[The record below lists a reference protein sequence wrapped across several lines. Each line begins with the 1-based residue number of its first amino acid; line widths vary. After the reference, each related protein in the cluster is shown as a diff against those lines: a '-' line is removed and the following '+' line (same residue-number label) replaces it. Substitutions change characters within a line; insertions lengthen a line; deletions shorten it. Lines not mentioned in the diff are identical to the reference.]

1 MTSTN
6 PTSGATPST
15 RDARYVIGVDVGTG
29 SARAG
34 IFDLAGRMM
43 ASAKHDITLFHA
55 SGSIVEQSSGE
66 IWNAV
71 CHAVRDALSQATVS
85 PDQIDGI
92 GFDATCSLVVLGEG
106 GQPLPV
112 GPSEQAER
120 DIIVWMDHRAVEQAE
135 RINAAGHEVLKFVG
149 GKISPEMETP
159 KLLWLL
165 ENRPTVFAAAWQ
177 FFDLTD
183 FLTWRATGDLSRST
197 CTVTCKW
204 TYLAHERRWD
214 ESYFRSIGLGVL
226 ADEAFARIGQSVVDP
241 GTPLGS
247 GLTATAAAEL
257 GLRVGTPVATGV
269 IDAHAGGIGTV
280 GANDEPES
288 CLAYVFG
295 TSSCT
300 MTTTR
305 SPVFVPGVWGPYFS
319 AMVPDAWLNEGGQSV
334 AGAAI
339 ERLLSM
345 HPATPDARRRA
356 ASEGQSLPVM
366 LAGLAAQAVQGAQV
380 GQAAQATQPA
390 QAAQPAASLSAAA
403 TLANGLHIVPE
414 FLGNRAPFADPHA
427 RAVIAGLGMEDDLNS
442 LVALYIAGICSIGYG
457 LRQIIEAQATAGA
470 PIERVMISGGAGQ
483 LDLVRQLLADA
494 TGKPVLA
501 TQAEEPVLLGAAML
515 GGVAGRRFDDVRSAM
530 ASMSRISKTYEPAT
544 GNMAALHEARY
555 RAFEKLQSVARE
567 IR

>member
-1 MTSTN
+1 MTSIN
-6 PTSGATPST
+6 QAGGARHT
-15 RDARYVIGVDVGTG
+15 VGVDVGTG

-34 IFDLAGRMM
+34 IFDSAGRML
-43 ASAKHDITLFHA
+43 ASAKHDISVFHE
-55 SGSIVEQSSGE
+55 SGAIVEQSSTQ

-71 CHAVRDALSQATVS
+71 CQAVKEALAQAAIS
-85 PDQIDGI
+85 PEQIAGI

-106 GQPLPV
+106 GTPLPV
-112 GPSEQAER
+112 GPSEVAER

-135 RINAAGHEVLKFVG
+135 RINATGHDVLRFVG

-165 ENRPTVFAAAWQ
+165 ENRPEVFAAAWQ

-204 TYLAHERRWD
+204 TYLAHEQRWD
-214 ESYFRSIGLGVL
+214 ESYFRNVGLGVL
-226 ADEAFARIGQSVVDP
+226 ADEGFARIGRMIVEP

-247 GLTATAAAEL
+247 GLTPEAAAQL
-257 GLRVGTPVATGV
+257 GLRAGTAVAAGV

-280 GANDEPES
+280 GAQGQPEA

-305 SPVFVPGVWGPYFS
+305 DPVFVPGVWGPYYA
-319 AMVPDAWLNEGGQSV
+319 AMVPGAWLNEGGQSV

-339 ERLLSM
+339 ERLLAM
-345 HPATPDARRRA
+345 HPLAAEAASRA
-356 ASEGQSLPVM
+356 ASEGQSLPTM
-366 LAGLAAQAVQGAQV
+366 LAGLAV
-380 GQAAQATQPA
+380 QAAQSESGAVR
-390 QAAQPAASLSAAA
+390 
-403 TLANGLHIVPE
+403 LAHDQGLHVVPE

-427 RAVIAGLGMEDDLNS
+427 RAVIAGLGMETDMES
-442 LVALYIAGICSIGYG
+442 LVALYVAGIGSIGYG
-457 LRQIIEAQATAGA
+457 LRQIVEVQAQAGA
-470 PIERVMISGGAGQ
+470 PIEQVVISGGAGR

-501 TQAEEPVLLGAAML
+501 THAEEPVLLGAAML
-515 GGVAGRRFDDVRSAM
+515 GAVAGGLYDNVRDAM
-530 ASMSRISKTYEPAT
+530 AAMSQISKVYAPAT
-544 GNMAALHEARY
+544 GQIAALHEARY
-555 RAFEKLQSVARE
+555 RAFTQLQDVARA

>member
-1 MTSTN
+1 MTAN
-6 PTSGATPST
+6 NVKYA
-15 RDARYVIGVDVGTG
+15 IGVDVGTG

-34 IFDLAGRMM
+34 IFDSAGRMV
-43 ASAKHDITLFHA
+43 ASAKHDITVFHE
-55 SGSIVEQSSGE
+55 SGAIVEQSSTE

-71 CHAVRDALSQATVS
+71 CQAVKEALALAGIAPGQVA
-85 PDQIDGI
+85 GI

-112 GPSEQAER
+112 GPTNEAER

-135 RINAAGHEVLKFVG
+135 RINATGHDVLRFVG

-165 ENRPTVFAAAWQ
+165 ENRPQVFAAAWQ

-183 FLTWRATGDLSRST
+183 FLTWRATGDLARST

-204 TYLAHERRWD
+204 TYLAHEQRWD
-214 ESYFRSIGLGVL
+214 ESYFRTVGLGVL
-226 ADEAFARIGQSVVDP
+226 ADEGFARIGQRIVEP
-241 GTPLGS
+241 GTPLGN
-247 GLTATAAAEL
+247 GLTAEAAAQL
-257 GLRVGTPVATGV
+257 GLLAGTPVATGV
-269 IDAHAGGIGTV
+269 IDAHAGGIGSV
-280 GANDEPES
+280 GAQGEPES

-305 SPVFVPGVWGPYFS
+305 DPVFVPGVWGPYYS
-319 AMVPDAWLNEGGQSV
+319 AMVPQAWLNEGGQSV

-345 HPATPDARRRA
+345 HPLAPEAARRA
-356 ASEGQSLPVM
+356 ESEGLSLPVM
-366 LAGLAAQAVQGAQV
+366 LAGLA
-380 GQAAQATQPA
+380 GQAAEG
-390 QAAQPAASLSAAA
+390 LSGAVR
-403 TLANGLHIVPE
+403 LAHDQGLHVVPE

-427 RAVIAGLGMEDDLNS
+427 RAVIAGLGMDTDMDS
-442 LVALYIAGICSIGYG
+442 LVALYVAGIGSIGYG
-457 LRQIIEAQATAGA
+457 LRQIIEVQAQAGA
-470 PIERVMISGGAGQ
+470 PIEQVVISGGAGR

-501 TQAEEPVLLGAAML
+501 THAEEPVLLGAAML
-515 GGVAGRRFDDVRSAM
+515 GGVAGGLYVNVREAM
-530 ASMSRISKTYEPAT
+530 AAMSQISKVYAPAT
-544 GNMAALHEARY
+544 GEISALHEARY
-555 RAFEKLQSVARE
+555 RAFTQLQEVARA

>member
-1 MTSTN
+1 MTSGN
-6 PTSGATPST
+6 PTTGATNNT
-15 RDARYVIGVDVGTG
+15 RYVIGVDVGTG

-34 IFDLAGRMM
+34 IFDAAGHMV
-43 ASAKHDITLFHA
+43 ASAKQDITVFHE
-55 SGSIVEQSSGE
+55 SGAIVEQSSGE

-71 CHAVRDALSQATVS
+71 CHSVQEALRQAAIA
-85 PDQIDGI
+85 PAQIAGI
-92 GFDATCSLVVLGEG
+92 GFDATCSLVVLGAG

-112 GPSEQAER
+112 GPSEQPER
-120 DIIVWMDHRAVEQAE
+120 NIIVWMDHRALEQAE
-135 RINAAGHEVLKFVG
+135 RINATGHDVLKFVG

-165 ENRPTVFAAAWQ
+165 ENRPAVFASAWQ

-214 ESYFRSIGLGVL
+214 ESYFRTVGLGVL
-226 ADEAFARIGQSVVDP
+226 ADEGFARIGQSVVEP

-247 GLTATAAAEL
+247 GLTAHAAAEL
-257 GLRVGTPVATGV
+257 GLRAGTPVATGV

-280 GANDEPES
+280 GAEGKPES
-288 CLAYVFG
+288 CLGYVFG

-305 SPVFVPGVWGPYFS
+305 QPVFVPGVWGPYFS

-339 ERLLSM
+339 ERLLAM
-345 HPATPDARRRA
+345 HPLAQTAQKQA
-356 ASEGQSLPVM
+356 GQAGQSLPVM
-366 LAGLAAQAVQGAQV
+366 LAGLATQHADGADGLSDAVK
-380 GQAAQATQPA
+380 
-390 QAAQPAASLSAAA
+390 
-403 TLANGLHIVPE
+403 LAEGLHVVPE

-427 RAVIAGLGMEDDLNS
+427 RAVIAGLTMETGLDS

-457 LRQIIEAQATAGA
+457 LRQIIETQADADA
-470 PIERVMISGGAGQ
+470 PIEQVVISGGAGR

-501 TQAEEPVLLGAAML
+501 THAEEPVLLGAAML
-515 GGVAGRRFDDVRSAM
+515 GGVAGGLFGDVRTAM
-530 ASMSRISKTYEPAT
+530 AQMSRIARTYAPAAGET
-544 GNMAALHEARY
+544 ATLHDARY
-555 RAFEKLQSVARE
+555 RAFTKLQSVARE

>member
-1 MTSTN
+1 MTSEN
-6 PTSGATPST
+6 PTA
-15 RDARYVIGVDVGTG
+15 RAAADARYVIGVDVGTG

-34 IFDLAGRMM
+34 IFDPAGDMV
-43 ASAKHDITLFHA
+43 ASAKQDITVFHA
-55 SGSIVEQSSGE
+55 SGAIVEQSSAE
-66 IWNAV
+66 IWRAV
-71 CHAVRDALSQATVS
+71 CHAVREALAQVAIA
-85 PDQIDGI
+85 PEQIAGI

-112 GPSEQAER
+112 GPSERAER

-135 RINAAGHEVLKFVG
+135 RINATGHAVLNYVG

-165 ENRPTVFAAAWQ
+165 EHRPAVFDAAWQ

-183 FLTWRATGDLSRST
+183 FLTWRASGDLARST

-214 ESYFRSIGLGVL
+214 ESYFRAVGLGVL
-226 ADEAFARIGQSVVDP
+226 ADEGFARIGARVVDP

-247 GLTATAAAEL
+247 GLTAQAAQEL
-257 GLRVGTPVATGV
+257 GLRAGTPVATGA

-280 GANDEPES
+280 GAEGHPES
-288 CLAYVFG
+288 SLGYVFG

-305 SPVFVPGVWGPYFS
+305 EPVFVPGVWGPYYS

-339 ERLLSM
+339 ERLLAM
-345 HPATPDARRRA
+345 HPLAPEAQARA
-356 ASEGQSLPVM
+356 AQEGQSLPAM
-366 LAGLAAQAVQGAQV
+366 LAGLAALVSNRLSDAALLAQ
-380 GQAAQATQPA
+380 
-390 QAAQPAASLSAAA
+390 
-403 TLANGLHIVPE
+403 GLHIVPE

-427 RAVIAGLGMEDDLNS
+427 RAVIAGLGMETDMDS
-442 LVALYIAGICSIGYG
+442 LVALYVASVCSIGYG
-457 LRQIIEAQATAGA
+457 LRQIVEAQASAGA
-470 PIERVMISGGAGQ
+470 PVEQVVISGGAGR

-501 TQAEEPVLLGAAML
+501 TQAQEPVLLGAAML
-515 GGVAGRRFDDVRSAM
+515 GAVAGGVFGDVRTAM
-530 ASMSRISKTYEPAT
+530 VNMSRISKRYAPDA
-544 GNMAALHEARY
+544 GHIAALHETRY
-555 RAFEKLQSVARE
+555 DAFRRLQNVARE

>member
-1 MTSTN
+1 MTSDN
-6 PTSGATPST
+6 PTSSPAGSAHA
-15 RDARYVIGVDVGTG
+15 ARYVVGVDVGTG

-34 IFDLAGRMM
+34 IFDLAGHMV
-43 ASAKHDITLFHA
+43 ATAKRDITLFHA
-55 SGSIVEQSSGE
+55 SGSIVEQSSAE

-71 CHAVRDALSQATVS
+71 CDSVKEALAQAAVS
-85 PDQIDGI
+85 PDQIAGI
-92 GFDATCSLVVLGEG
+92 GFDATCSLVVLGES
-106 GQPLPV
+106 GQSLPV

-135 RINAAGHEVLKFVG
+135 RINAGGHEVLKFVG

-165 ENRPTVFAAAWQ
+165 ENRPQVFAAAWQ

-214 ESYFRSIGLGVL
+214 ESYFRSVGLGVL
-226 ADEAFARIGQSVVDP
+226 ADEGFARIGQSVVDA
-241 GTPLGS
+241 GTPLGN
-247 GLTATAAAEL
+247 GLTAEAAAEL
-257 GLRVGTPVATGV
+257 GLRSGTPVATGV

-280 GANDEPES
+280 GADGAPES

-305 SPVFVPGVWGPYFS
+305 TPVFVPGVWGPYFS

-339 ERLLSM
+339 ERLISM
-345 HPATPDARRRA
+345 HPAASDARSRA
-356 ASEGQSLPVM
+356 EQEGQSLPTL
-366 LAGLAAQAVQGAQV
+366 LASLAAQAADNLSGVV
-380 GQAAQATQPA
+380 
-390 QAAQPAASLSAAA
+390 SLAD
-403 TLANGLHIVPE
+403 GLHVVPE

-427 RAVIAGLGMEDDLNS
+427 RAVIAGLGMEDDLDS
-442 LVALYIAGICSIGYG
+442 LAALYIAGICSIGYG
-457 LRQIIEAQATAGA
+457 LRQIIEVQAAAGA
-470 PIERVMISGGAGQ
+470 PIERVVISGGAGR

-501 TQAEEPVLLGAAML
+501 IQAEEPVLLGAAML
-515 GGVAGRRFDDVRSAM
+515 GGVAGGQFDDVRTAM
-530 ASMSRISKTYEPAT
+530 ARMSQISKTYEPAT
-544 GNMAALHEARY
+544 GDVAARHEARF
-555 RAFEKLQSVARE
+555 RAFKQLQNVARE